1 MKSIFI
7 TEEVN
12 EGGGGRIAEFTLRFS
27 SPLNDYRKNLSVAR
41 SLIKLSCSSS
51 FFRVT
56 CCMILLTFKQINHYM
71 FWCEFRCAL
80 ANIIFI
86 LHPFYLVWC
95 YTCASLVF
103 ACRRAKKSVVSLLFN
118 WVILDQDRPTQNLE
132 RKWNY
137 RERKLWFIVIAKLW
151 KISLNHEKRHR
162 KIHKH
167 KHINCLKVKMFLKVL
182 SFILVPL
189 MVFKDG
195 FTLI

>member
-12 EGGGGRIAEFTLRFS
+12 EGEGGRIAEFTLRFS

-103 ACRRAKKSVVSLLFN
+103 ACRRAKKNLLFLCCLIGSYWIKTGQHRISSEN
-118 WVILDQDRPTQNLE
+118 EITVKE
-132 RKWNY
+132 NY
-137 RERKLWFIVIAKLW
+137 DSSWLRNCEKLA
-151 KISLNHEKRHR
+151 
-162 KIHKH
+162 
-167 KHINCLKVKMFLKVL
+167 
-182 SFILVPL
+182 
-189 MVFKDG
+189 
-195 FTLI
+195 